1 MSKHVIIV
9 GGGITGITAAYQ
21 LIKQGFKVSV
31 VERHRYPAME
41 TSYANGGQL
50 SASNAEVWTHPRHS
64 SGYSGLTRPCLL
76 VPSQAGIN

>member
-41 TSYANGGQL
+41 TSYANGGQ
-50 SASNAEVWTHPRHS
+50 
-64 SGYSGLTRPCLL
+64 
-76 VPSQAGIN
+76 